1 MAKFCPSCGSSC
13 KNEAGFCP
21 ACGAALPAAPARN
34 NGRKLPASGGSFPTL
49 VKRNIQ
55 IITAVIALFGLL
67 TGVLN
72 LFGLY
77 DVKLSVSGLGSMEV
91 ALSTVRKDE
100 SGTMLLFVLSGYLM
114 GVTGL
119 ATALLSGYSAFLRMK
134 RANGARKFLHYAA
147 LVGTAGAALAIV
159 LALLG
164 GSMEQSGVKASLSIH
179 FTYWISLILNGF
191 LFYIDKVV
199 LKKKRRVVK

>member
-1 MAKFCPSCGSSC
+1 M
-13 KNEAGFCP
+13 
-21 ACGAALPAAPARN
+21 
-34 NGRKLPASGGSFPTL
+34 
-49 VKRNIQ
+49 
-55 IITAVIALFGLL
+55 TAMR
-67 TGVLN
+67 
-72 LFGLY
+72 
-77 DVKLSVSGLGSMEV
+77 SGLERNF
-91 ALSTVRKDE
+91 L
-100 SGTMLLFVLSGYLM
+100 
-114 GVTGL
+114 
-119 ATALLSGYSAFLRMK
+119 AFLRMK

-147 LVGTAGAALAIV
+147 LVGTAGSVLAII